1 MFVHL
6 RWIRRLATVHVLA
19 VVTVCGCRGV
29 APDGR
34 ASAAGQQRPDRP
46 EGIDW
51 SRLDSHDPRPDHPV
65 YDELEPGV
73 REALL
78 RLNTC
83 NKLDAHL
90 HENPHLYHQESGAPW
105 PTGEGVAWIKR
116 RKEELRRLGVEP
128 EWNSVIMLYQV
139 K

>member
-1 MFVHL
+1 RARSAMNFGEGAASAAPSRVPDRERTRGPSEHVGEVALVFVHL
-6 RWIRRLATVHVLA
+6 RWIRHVATVHVLA

-29 APDGR
+29 APDGC

-46 EGIDW
+46 EGVDW

-90 HENPHLYHQESGAPW
+90 HENPH
-105 PTGEGVAWIKR
+105 I
-116 RKEELRRLGVEP
+116 
-128 EWNSVIMLYQV
+128 
-139 K
+139 